1 MAPFGLWILGMKW
14 AGYVQGSRAATGSEM
29 SGPFRSQV
37 VVSARIRG
45 YGLGWSALP
54 WVGEIQ
60 PITLSSE
67 TIHQRFEGCR
77 GPGYKPQKP
86 RAAQK
91 EQGLRDCTPC
101 ELNLRGKHVWH
112 WVTTKGEHCTYN
124 NKMRDQSPKKNTRV
138 HWSNRRN

>member
-14 AGYVQGSRAATGSEM
+14 AGYMQGSRAVAGSAM

-45 YGLGWSALP
+45 YGLGRSALP
-54 WVGEIQ
+54 WVGETR
-60 PITLSSE
+60 PTLSSGQF
-67 TIHQRFEGCR
+67 TKPFEGCR

-101 ELNLRGKHVWH
+101 ELSLRGKHVWH
-112 WVTTKGEHCTYN
+112 WVTTIRGTWY
-124 NKMRDQSPKKNTRV
+124 T
-138 HWSNRRN
+138 W